1 MARPRF
7 LPKYVTRF
15 IDRHGK
21 TRYRY
26 RRAGYA
32 GGYFKAKLGTDEF
45 RAEYAAFE
53 ESRIGEKPRVSK
65 WAAGTVGD
73 LVTQYLS
80 VPARLGPSKVT
91 QAKVRRIVDKFRDEY
106 GMGYVH
112 ELTFDRVDKII
123 AKKRLRIEGGKRPE
137 GGIEA
142 ARKLRKELMRL
153 FDFAIK
159 KRMRADNPVRQ
170 SETVRVAAGER
181 SKGYHTW
188 SEAEIAQYRAKHA
201 LGTNARLAME
211 LLLWTGQRRGDAIK
225 LGPDDIRDG
234 KVDVAISKTGK
245 ALRLS
250 IAPQLE
256 AAINAVSKVPNATR
270 FLING
275 HGKPYTNAGFGNKMH
290 DWCKEAGLPH
300 CTAHGLRKA
309 MMRRMAEMGMANRTL
324 KSVSGHTR
332 DEEVSIY
339 TEGADQEQLA
349 EDAIARVSEWEVSV
363 ANLRNLPND
372 KKDGTH

>member
-1 MARPRF
+1 MARARF

-15 IDRHGK
+15 VDRHGT

-26 RRAGYA
+26 RRVGYA
-32 GGYFKAKLGTDEF
+32 GGYFHAKLGTDEF

-53 ESRIGEKPRVSK
+53 ESQIGQRPRESK
-65 WAAGTVGD
+65 WPEGTVGD
-73 LVTQYLS
+73 VVTRYLS
-80 VPARLGPSKVT
+80 VPARLGPSKTT
-91 QAKVRRIVDKFRDEY
+91 QAKVRRIIDGFREEHGTRYMVDWR
-106 GMGYVH
+106 
-112 ELTFDRVDKII
+112 FDHIDKVIAAKRVKVT
-123 AKKRLRIEGGKRPE
+123 GGKRPV
-137 GGIEA
+137 GGTEA

-153 FDFAIK
+153 FDYAIK
-159 KRMRADNPVRQ
+159 LRIRTDNPVRQ

-188 SEAEIAQYRAKHA
+188 TEAEIAQYRAKHP

-234 KVDVAISKTGK
+234 KIDVAISKTGK
-245 ALRLS
+245 ALRLT
-250 IAPQLE
+250 IAPQLQ
-256 AAINAVSKVPNATR
+256 AAVDAIALGPNSKR

-275 HGKPYTNAGFGNKMH
+275 HGKPYTNAGFGNKMN
-290 DWCKEAGLPH
+290 DWCKEAGLRN

-309 MMRRMAEMGMANRTL
+309 MMRRMAERGMANRTL

-339 TEGADQEQLA
+339 TEGADQAQLA
-349 EDAIARVSEWEVSV
+349 EEAIGLVSEWEST
-363 ANLRNLPND
+363 RRSLPDPDNRGSDGND
-372 KKDGTH
+372 